1 MPPHNPQ
8 GPQAHLS
15 FLCPWIHRR
24 LPFRA
29 SQERELF
36 VVTFVLIM
44 ASVPSWGS
52 MATVQVVET
61 PRALARDSLGLGL
74 SASLG
79 RDHISGSW
87 LGRDISGCHLVE
99 EGCSWHLT
107 GSRSG
112 RLQNVSQCIVPTP
125 KELPSPVPV
134 VPWLELGLCDQSRFS
149 GESQR
154 QRGPGAAPAQVEG
167 LRWTWHMITLA
178 PFERSNVSTNK

>member
-1 MPPHNPQ
+1 MTERLETRLGCHQDPATRTERPTGHPQCSCAPHNPQ

-112 RLQNVSQCIVPTP
+112 RLQNVSQCVAPTP
-125 KELPSPVPV
+125 KELPLPSA
-134 VPWLELGLCDQSRFS
+134 S
-149 GESQR
+149 GATV
-154 QRGPGAAPAQVEG
+154 GT
-167 LRWTWHMITLA
+167 WTL
-178 PFERSNVSTNK
+178 